1 MKVVWYTKAKE
12 TWQKTLQY
20 VRLEYGYRSAIHFRE
35 DTNAVVKQIKTFPN
49 SASIEELLQGSEFEF
64 RSVAFGEYNKLIYY
78 IAKDAI
84 YVADIWDTRRE
95 PKNQADETIENN
107 QN

>member
-49 SASIEELLQGSEFEF
+49 SAPIEELL
-64 RSVAFGEYNKLIYY
+64 
-78 IAKDAI
+78 
-84 YVADIWDTRRE
+84 
-95 PKNQADETIENN
+95 
-107 QN
+107 